1 MRVQA
6 LQTPLVNI
14 GDDIW
19 DVLADSLL
27 MVPEKS
33 VVVVTSK
40 ILSLSESR
48 VVPVGEIDKHELI
61 RKEAEW
67 YTEPHSSKY
76 DLMMTIKRHQLFI
89 NAGIDESNAN
99 GHFVLWPDNP
109 QQWANEIWAWLR
121 ESYGLREVGVIVSD
135 SKTSP
140 LYWGVT
146 GAAIAHCGF
155 KALASKFDHPD
166 LFNRPLKM
174 TQVNVAQALAAAAVY
189 EMGEANERTPLAI
202 IEDIRDISFQLQP
215 PSAEEL
221 ESLVIEMEDDAFAP
235 ILSKAEWKR
244 GGGN

>member
-6 LQTPLVNI
+6 LQTPLVHR
-14 GDDIW
+14 GDNIW
-19 DVLADSLL
+19 DILGDSLL
-27 MVPEKS
+27 FVPEKS

-40 ILSLSESR
+40 ILSLSER
-48 VVPVGEIDKHELI
+48 RTVPVGEISKHDLI
-61 RKEAEW
+61 RQEAEW

-99 GHFVLWPDNP
+99 GHFVLWPEDP

-121 ESYGLREVGVIVSD
+121 ASFGLREVGVIVSD

-155 KALASKFDHPD
+155 QALSSKFDQPD
-166 LFNRPLKM
+166 LFQRPLKM

-189 EMGEANERTPLAI
+189 EMGEADERTPLAV
-202 IEDIRDISFQLQP
+202 IEDIRDITFQSRP
-215 PSAEEL
+215 PTDAEL
-221 ESLVIEMEDDAFAP
+221 EALQIELEDDAFAP

-244 GGGN
+244 GGSN